1 MSAHT
6 TPFASSSRSSSQ
18 RTDVLSNDDEDIF
31 DTSIDISYSHD
42 EGYSFDASSPISS
55 PGGPVDSS
63 PPSSPGLMGNALDDQ
78 DEEMPKA
85 PAPAASTS
93 SRISDLYAA
102 TGPNDKWKP
111 PSREKGA
118 PKRPHGDSESVL
130 EPKRQK
136 LSMPPPPPTSRP
148 SRPVRSTVLKPDPL
162 QDAVDAAFEATN
174 LVIDVSEKGLTELR
188 PDPLQQLKKMVVIP
202 QDQETVHARSA
213 SSRTFSKS
221 TSFSRVPSASLA
233 GTPSHTI
240 RFMASKNAI
249 TKLPREL
256 FDLTRLTTLDLR
268 HNRITHVPA
277 GIGLLIN
284 LDNLCLSNNPI
295 RYLPAEILHLHKLK
309 HLLLFPNSR
318 MRVKSSPHRTVDETH
333 CFGESS
339 VPQLTELMLR
349 KLLAPH
355 HTTSTGECQTYMEAK
370 FTLPITHY
378 FSPVRPC
385 PPHILRVLAD
395 CLPRSVPV
403 GRQSSST
410 EQHGLLT
417 LPVRAHGPASIFM
430 SDFTTEEDA
439 REDPNEVRAI
449 DADEQYEVLRCPNP
463 AHGRSRTSSQGSSQ
477 AHDERGP
484 VFIHPLEVRFTWET
498 QFGLA
503 IPGGAIPVR
512 WRGCSWGCLDFLGG
526 EEADGEEKGFLHADD
541 DDEEEIHAVTGLG
554 TGVGT
559 FSDDED
565 A

>member
-1 MSAHT
+1 MSLDT
-6 TPFASSSRSSSQ
+6 STSFASSSRSSSQ

-31 DTSIDISYSHD
+31 DTSIDISYD
-42 EGYSFDASSPISS
+42 EGYSFDASSPVSS

-63 PPSSPGLMGNALDDQ
+63 PPSSPGLMGNALDDD
-78 DEEMPKA
+78 DEDAPKA

-93 SRISDLYAA
+93 GPIADPLAA
-102 TGPNDKWKP
+102 KGTGGFRMRNYCLENSKK
-111 PSREKGA
+111 REL
-118 PKRPHGDSESVL
+118 SESETAV

-136 LSMPPPPPTSRP
+136 LGTMPPPIETFRP
-148 SRPVRSTVLKPDPL
+148 ARRAQYTPRKPAAPPDPL
-162 QDAVDAAFEATN
+162 QVAVDDAFEATN
-174 LVIDVSEKGLTELR
+174 LVIDVSEKGLSELQ

-213 SSRTFSKS
+213 SSRTVSKS

-318 MRVKSSPHRTVDETH
+318 MRVKSSTQRAVGETH
-333 CFGESS
+333 RFGESS

-355 HTTSTGECQTYMEAK
+355 HTTSTGEQKTYMDEY
-370 FTLPITHY
+370 FHLPITDYQAASH
-378 FSPVRPC
+378 F

-395 CLPRSVPV
+395 CVPRSV
-403 GRQSSST
+403 GKMHASASASASASSPPS
-410 EQHGLLT
+410 Q
-417 LPVRAHGPASIFM
+417 PRGPASIFM

-439 REDPNEVRAI
+439 REDSNEVRAI

-463 AHGRSRTSSQGSSQ
+463 AHG
-477 AHDERGP
+477 ERGA

-503 IPGGAIPVR
+503 IPGGAVPVR
-512 WRGCSWGCLDFLGG
+512 WRGCSWGCLGFLGAEEG
-526 EEADGEEKGFLHADD
+526 EEGRVGGEGEGLLDADD

>member
-1 MSAHT
+1 MSVDTSAS
-6 TPFASSSRSSSQ
+6 FASSSRSSSQ

-31 DTSIDISYSHD
+31 DTSIDISYSYD
-42 EGYSFDASSPISS
+42 GDYSFDASSPASS

-63 PPSSPGLMGNALDDQ
+63 PMSSPLLMGNELDDN
-78 DEEMPKA
+78 DDDRPEA
-85 PAPAASTS
+85 PRPSASTS
-93 SRISDLYAA
+93 GPIADPLAAKGIRGFKMPNHSLENSR
-102 TGPNDKWKP
+102 K
-111 PSREKGA
+111 RE
-118 PKRPHGDSESVL
+118 RVESETVA

-136 LSMPPPPPTSRP
+136 LGSMPPPIETFRP
-148 SRPVRSTVLKPDPL
+148 ARPAQSAPRKSAAPDPL
-162 QDAVDAAFEATN
+162 QVAVDVAFDTTN
-174 LVIDVSEKGLTELR
+174 LVIDVSEKGLNELQS
-188 PDPLQQLKKMVVIP
+188 DPLQQLKKMVIIP
-202 QDQETVHARSA
+202 QDQETVHSRSA

-221 TSFSRVPSASLA
+221 PSFSRVPSASLA

-256 FDLTRLTTLDLR
+256 FELTRLTTLDLR

-277 GIGLLIN
+277 GIGLLVN
-284 LDNLCLSNNPI
+284 LDNLCLSNNPL
-295 RYLPAEILHLHKLK
+295 RYLPAEILHLRKLK
-309 HLLLFPNSR
+309 QLLLFPNNR
-318 MRVKSSPHRTVDETH
+318 MRVKSSPRRAVDETH
-333 CFGESS
+333 RFGESS

-355 HTTSTGECQTYMEAK
+355 HTTSTGERQTYMEAK

-378 FSPVRPC
+378 FDPSRPC

-395 CLPRSVPV
+395 CLPRSVPASQL
-403 GRQSSST
+403 GPSTASS
-410 EQHGLLT
+410 

-430 SDFTTEEDA
+430 SDFTTEEDVP
-439 REDPNEVRAI
+439 EDPNEVRAI
-449 DADEQYEVLRCPNP
+449 DADEQYEVLRCLNP
-463 AHGRSRTSSQGSSQ
+463 AHGEPG
-477 AHDERGP
+477 A

-512 WRGCSWGCLDFLGG
+512 WRGCSWGCLDFLS
-526 EEADGEEKGFLHADD
+526 EDADGEEGREGGKGFLDADD
-541 DDEEEIHAVTGLG
+541 DDEEEEIHAVTGLG